1 MSIGQIKAERVP
13 IKSAFNI
20 FVRFFVLTD
29 ASVSETAHLQQ
40 RLRGL
45 SGSGNNGNSNGPIHP
60 TDLTTLRGRLVGQP
74 QPVGSTGTTSTGS
87 AASAAAACNGDR
99 DSSIDEVSS
108 SGPTSAAAAPLASSA
123 HSSGSAAAAALTGA
137 SANPSSGNLAHS
149 KADHTATG
157 SHFSRNGL
165 PPPLSFT
172 RIFIRPLFH
181 LLLAMIIII
190 IKTAVRPL
198 ATF

>member
-1 MSIGQIKAERVP
+1 MLLTFFRVC
-13 IKSAFNI
+13 S
-20 FVRFFVLTD
+20 TD

-45 SGSGNNGNSNGPIHP
+45 SSSGNNGNSNGPIHP

-123 HSSGSAAAAALTGA
+123 HSSGSAAAALTGA
-137 SANPSSGNLAHS
+137 SPSANPSSGNLAHS

-157 SHFSRNGL
+157 SHFTATRC
-165 PPPLSFT
+165 PLLISHLSSA
-172 RIFIRPLFH
+172 RVFIRFLFAFH
-181 LLLAMIIII
+181 FSPRNDNHHN
-190 IKTAVRPL
+190 KNSRPL

>member
-1 MSIGQIKAERVP
+1 
-13 IKSAFNI
+13 
-20 FVRFFVLTD
+20 VLTD

-165 PPPLSFT
+165 PPPLSASPEFSSV
-172 RIFIRPLFH
+172 PLFH
-181 LLLAMIIII
+181 LYSSGNDNHRNKNSRPPTGNLLAAPSGCGPRCYLI
-190 IKTAVRPL
+190 
-198 ATF
+198 